1 VLLALTALSH
11 LITTLIVVVVSLPL
25 LLRRRGGRTLGA
37 TWVIGFGLAAFW
49 ALPVG
54 VRILQGLTT
63 DMGWRPVEA
72 LLGDGGF
79 GSAMPGE
86 LVPIAVLALI
96 GFVWALLRREDVSVL
111 VTMTV
116 LPFVIYWIIP
126 LTGFTKVYNA
136 RLLPYW
142 YLGLYLFA
150 GIAIGLGLTTV
161 ARMLPQ
167 RHQNLSVGGFVVLL
181 LLLNVTVAGIHDVPG
196 WARWNY
202 TGYEGKGENW
212 TQLEG
217 VMEAI
222 DALPPG
228 RVMWEAASDELGR
241 YGTPMAL
248 MLIPYWSDDHT
259 SMEGVF
265 FESSLSTPFHFIN
278 ASEVSNKP
286 SNPIRGL
293 DYGHMISRDGVHY
306 LDDRALAHL
315 ALYDV
320 SYFVAMSPEAT
331 EAAENAGLEQ
341 VTFAEPW
348 TIFALPEGS
357 LVDVASFTPAVYD
370 GGDAFVDLAL
380 EWYADV
386 ANFDHWVVEDGPAD
400 WERIDDIEGP
410 YDVGTPLDT
419 SDAVVSDVVLE
430 DDRISFHTTAVGVP
444 HLVKVSYFPNWTATG
459 ADGPYRATPSLMV
472 VVPTQ
477 EDVVIE
483 FVDTWPET
491 AGKLITAAS
500 LVLLVLWGVRR
511 RRRRR
516 VDEMVS

>member
-1 VLLALTALSH
+1 
-11 LITTLIVVVVSLPL
+11 
-25 LLRRRGGRTLGA
+25 
-37 TWVIGFGLAAFW
+37 
-49 ALPVG
+49 
-54 VRILQGLTT
+54 
-63 DMGWRPVEA
+63 
-72 LLGDGGF
+72 
-79 GSAMPGE
+79 
-86 LVPIAVLALI
+86 
-96 GFVWALLRREDVSVL
+96 
-111 VTMTV
+111 
-116 LPFVIYWIIP
+116 
-126 LTGFTKVYNA
+126 
-136 RLLPYW
+136 
-142 YLGLYLFA
+142 
-150 GIAIGLGLTTV
+150 
-161 ARMLPQ
+161 
-167 RHQNLSVGGFVVLL
+167 
-181 LLLNVTVAGIHDVPG
+181 
-196 WARWNY
+196 
-202 TGYEGKGENW
+202 
-212 TQLEG
+212 
-217 VMEAI
+217 MEAI

-419 SDAVVSDVVLE
+419 SNAVVSDVVLE